1 MQFDEDNNEIKDL
14 LRENQRLLV
23 ENNQL
28 LRQMRKGTIIATI
41 FRLIWFVIVIF
52 IPLYIY
58 FYYIAPNWENIKQQ
72 LENLEAMTAE
82 MEGANSWF
90 ESLNANPKP

>member
-1 MQFDEDNNEIKDL
+1 MQFDEDNNEIKAL

>member
-1 MQFDEDNNEIKDL
+1 MQFDEDNNEIKAL

-82 MEGANSWF
+82 MEGDNSWF